1 MPTKRIRLL
10 ILAFFILTISLSC
23 WVDNMLC
30 VMTGGTLVYKDYLSG
45 RPYNPSDLRDKVCDK
60 NFNKDKYE
68 NWLNPGEANAQND
81 GGSGEGEQAS
91 EANPPNP
98 QPAASQHAPIEE
110 VEPAECSAPQSL
122 SLSFSETETKD
133 TENETRCSYRI
144 TYTNTGD
151 EYIWVFLKRRHKG
164 VDTEVEEFWEK
175 YVGLKPGD
183 SRELGYYTLVYKHSE
198 SSWVDVVV
206 RVAPITASEACKN
219 TFRNDVVPREEISY
233 AINVPCE

>member
-1 MPTKRIRLL
+1 MVWEGYQRGK
-10 ILAFFILTISLSC
+10 
-23 WVDNMLC
+23 
-30 VMTGGTLVYKDYLSG
+30 
-45 RPYNPSDLRDKVCDK
+45 PYNPSDRGDKVCERNVDK
-60 NFNKDKYE
+60 QKYE
-68 NWLNPGEANAQND
+68 NWLNPGEANTQND
-81 GGSGEGEQAS
+81 GDSGGGEQASEANTQNDGVSGEGEQAS
-91 EANPPNP
+91 QANPSDP

-122 SLSFSETETKD
+122 YLSFSETETKD
-133 TENETRCSYRI
+133 TQNETRCSYRI

-183 SRELGYYTLVYKHSE
+183 SRDLGYYTLVYKNSE

-206 RVAPITASEACKN
+206 RVAPITATQACKN
-219 TFRNDVVPREEISY
+219 TFRNNVVHREEISY
-233 AINVPCE
+233 PISTPCEWLEP